1 MLAEIVEELA
11 PTGVLRA
18 AINMSNFLLVTGKTD
33 DGDPVGV
40 SPDMAGELA
49 KRLGVGLEL
58 LKYKTPGE
66 VADDAGK
73 GIWDIGNIG
82 AEPQRAEKID
92 FTAAYCEIQ
101 ATYMVPPDS
110 KLTKL
115 ECLVYQLVYLLL
127 AGLGRI
133 TLLLI
138 WLMLLNKSQWYVVR
152 PATLKGF

>member
-1 MLAEIVEELA
+1 MQESNSWFKLVRIIILKLGRDMLAEIVEELA

-18 AINMSNFLLVTGKTD
+18 AINMSNFLLVTGKTE

-101 ATYMVPPDS
+101 ATYSSPASHGMHAWKRQS
-110 KLTKL
+110 
-115 ECLVYQLVYLLL
+115 CF
-127 AGLGRI
+127 I
-133 TLLLI
+133 
-138 WLMLLNKSQWYVVR
+138 SQEVC
-152 PATLKGF
+152 

>member
-66 VADDAGK
+66 VADDAGNCDMTK
-73 GIWDIGNIG
+73 PSLVAPRQSRPRLMGW
-82 AEPQRAEKID
+82 PR
-92 FTAAYCEIQ
+92 
-101 ATYMVPPDS
+101 
-110 KLTKL
+110 KLGT
-115 ECLVYQLVYLLL
+115 
-127 AGLGRI
+127 
-133 TLLLI
+133 
-138 WLMLLNKSQWYVVR
+138 
-152 PATLKGF
+152 

>member
-73 GIWDIGNIG
+73 
-82 AEPQRAEKID
+82 
-92 FTAAYCEIQ
+92 
-101 ATYMVPPDS
+101 DS
-110 KLTKL
+110 
-115 ECLVYQLVYLLL
+115 
-127 AGLGRI
+127 
-133 TLLLI
+133 
-138 WLMLLNKSQWYVVR
+138 R
-152 PATLKGF
+152 PATRQIAVSMLVIPYEQHTLSRHPAAETRHRDVGRRTCRRTPGRTG

>member
-73 GIWDIGNIG
+73 GIWDIH
-82 AEPQRAEKID
+82 
-92 FTAAYCEIQ
+92 TALIPMEQ
-101 ATYMVPPDS
+101 AQQCHQSNYTGHS
-110 KLTKL
+110 
-115 ECLVYQLVYLLL
+115 
-127 AGLGRI
+127 
-133 TLLLI
+133 
-138 WLMLLNKSQWYVVR
+138 SVR
-152 PATLKGF
+152 